1 MRQPPLFVELGYK
14 ALRSVCGVIYRRP
27 HRNTLIESRG
37 SVGSTRTLWSPW
49 TSHSFLLHSF
59 FFFFVF
65 VFFLVS
71 PQPSRPWLRRT
82 GGRHCFTQQVNVLRH
97 LSVLQHL
104 CYVRADSIRNRVRC
118 FLLLFFLFL
127 FPFFFRTVGDHRRRN
142 LCSHR

>member
-1 MRQPPLFVELGYK
+1 MRQPPLLFELGYK

-27 HRNTLIESRG
+27 HRNTLVESRG

-49 TSHSFLLHSF
+49 TSHSFLLHSSF
-59 FFFFVF
+59 FSFAF

-118 FLLLFFLFL
+118 FLLLLFL
-127 FPFFFRTVGDHRRRN
+127 FHFFFRTVGDHRRRN